1 MGARTLSLR
10 FVSTAVALRVAIAN
24 DVHAPDSFVQRA
36 LEAMMADPAR
46 RWTVAALARVAGLS
60 RAPFARRF
68 RRSTDTSPLR
78 WLTEHRLGLAQRR
91 LVATDLGLAA
101 IALDIGYSSDFA
113 FAKAFKRA
121 FGIAP
126 GSFRRLA
133 SCDLGAGS
141 IFCAAA

>member
-1 MGARTLSLR
+1 
-10 FVSTAVALRVAIAN
+10 
-24 DVHAPDSFVQRA
+24 
-36 LEAMMADPAR
+36 MADPAR

-68 RRSTDTSPLR
+68 RRSTGTSPLR

-101 IALDIGYSSDFA
+101 IAVEIGYSSDFA

-121 FGIAP
+121 FGVAP
-126 GSFRRLA
+126 GGFRRLA
-133 SCDLGAGS
+133 SCNPGAAS
-141 IFCAAA
+141 ILCAAA